1 MFHNIQHNGS
11 RLQDRCRQSSL
22 MLLQNPDDL
31 LDRRCR
37 IRQGWAVPEPEGGAM
52 IDLALRGL
60 IAVALLGFLFTVLGL
75 ISMGIRGDSTGNC
88 QTSSLQRESGRQ
100 STWGKTKPVYLKAT
114 LIGQLR
120 RSSRHRQLRHQ
131 WIDFLALSPV
141 PGRSF
146 EAALIFWCKVDAK
159 VTLPDGDRVVIGL
172 LREAEGEAAFIYCRA
187 IHSIAHL
194 GKSQAVAAGR
204 GRPLRR
210 GRTCVLDGIEF
221 NTNIHEYREILRSSL
236 RKPRVPWP

>member
-1 MFHNIQHNGS
+1 LHCWGS
-11 RLQDRCRQSSL
+11 CSRYLGSFR
-22 MLLQNPDDL
+22 
-31 LDRRCR
+31 
-37 IRQGWAVPEPEGGAM
+37 WAFG
-52 IDLALRGL
+52 
-60 IAVALLGFLFTVLGL
+60 
-75 ISMGIRGDSTGNC
+75 GDSTGNC

-120 RSSRHRQLRHQ
+120 RSSRHRQLGDSTGNCQTSSLQRESGCQSIWGKTKPAYLKATLIGQLRRSSPRRRQLRHQ